1 MYLCILLEHFVHQQL
16 SFWDFFE
23 PFLSMK
29 GWFNV
34 KLCKVPFAIQLK
46 KREYDLIW
54 WTAAGCTFRK
64 KKWKKR
70 KYLDFNKI
78 TNEIPFLVCME
89 QSEKKPYTICC
100 ILCDYIFI
108 HGCQAK
114 HMYFLVYMYVPASY
128 FFFATNSLLFR
139 HTQKGNDHNIQ
150 SSTTLLLL

>member
-46 KREYDLIW
+46 KREYDLISDELLPDVH
-54 WTAAGCTFRK
+54 FVK

-108 HGCQAK
+108 NTWVPGKAYVFFSIYVCTCFLFLFCNQQFTIQTHAK
-114 HMYFLVYMYVPASY
+114 
-128 FFFATNSLLFR
+128 R
-139 HTQKGNDHNIQ
+139 
-150 SSTTLLLL
+150 